1 METKAFGAKRGT
13 VGGALILTAAAVAFL
28 AIGCGEQKS
37 KTSIQRAEA
46 NGVASG
52 VVVAAAERTPAIA
65 ATAEG
70 TTTEGGTT
78 GAETTATPS
87 AETVAGLT
95 PADALPPDVAA
106 SITEAIGTPGGI
118 VEILAEGSP
127 DVTAVTLTDAVGKK
141 YPFTYQVATERWRVL
156 YRIPLRTHTDQLG
169 LSVTAENGAKRWK
182 RAWVFVD
189 IGQGASSA
197 AEADSGR

>member
-1 METKAFGAKRGT
+1 M
-13 VGGALILTAAAVAFL
+13 VGGTLILTVAAIAFL
-28 AIGCGEQKS
+28 AIGCGEQKA
-37 KTSIQRAEA
+37 KTTVQRAEA
-46 NGVASG
+46 DGVTSG
-52 VVVAAAERTPAIA
+52 VMATPAENSSAVVATTEAA
-65 ATAEG
+65 
-70 TTTEGGTT
+70 TTEGASTT
-78 GAETTATPS
+78 AETTATPL
-87 AETVAGLT
+87 AQTAAGET

-106 SITEAIGTPGGI
+106 TITEAIGTPGGI

-127 DVTAVTLTDAVGKK
+127 DVTGVTLTDAVGKK
-141 YPFTYQVATERWRVL
+141 YPFTYQVPTERWRVL

-189 IGQGASSA
+189 IGQGGV